1 MEVIPMRLHHK
12 YMKYLLTISLVL
24 VIMISSI
31 VNVHAVRLENAI
43 PVFDFINGVEEIDK
57 PIIYNNREL
66 SIKGKALEG
75 TVITITTYWY
85 QVDKGKTIISKNK
98 LYEEDILS
106 TGEWI
111 LQYSEEFQVGLSG
124 IFGASVPVK
133 PGKNKVVIAS
143 DTGESYEIEIE
154 YIDNR
159 KITEKIFSDMFDKV
173 DLKFE

>member
-1 MEVIPMRLHHK
+1 MP
-12 YMKYLLTISLVL
+12 
-24 VIMISSI
+24 SS
-31 VNVHAVRLENAI
+31 A
-43 PVFDFINGVEEIDK
+43 G
-57 PIIYNNREL
+57 
-66 SIKGKALEG
+66 
-75 TVITITTYWY
+75 
-85 QVDKGKTIISKNK
+85 KNK

-133 PGKNKVVIAS
+133 PGKNKVVVAS
-143 DTGESYEIEIE
+143 DAGESYEIELE
-154 YIDNR
+154 YIDKR